1 VAELGTTSRPD
12 RPLLAA
18 KWAIPPPRPGGIL
31 RPRLHDRLLSNTS
44 TRLTVVVAPAGW
56 GKTTLLSAWAHDPAE
71 HRRVA
76 WVSLDQTDDEPIRFW
91 TYVLTALKEC
101 GVGAAALQ
109 ALGAP
114 GLDPVDLALPT
125 LLNELVSV
133 DTACVLVLD
142 DYHVLSNR
150 QLHEG
155 VEFLLSYL
163 PPALQLVIAGRA
175 DPPLPLPRLRARG
188 GPHRDSD
195 GRSELLSSGNRCAGQ
210 LRSRYRS

>member
-1 VAELGTTSRPD
+1 
-12 RPLLAA
+12 
-18 KWAIPPPRPGGIL
+18 
-31 RPRLHDRLLSNTS
+31 LLSNTS

-76 WVSLDQTDDEPIRFW
+76 WVSLDETDDEPIRFW

-125 LLNELVSV
+125 LTPRASWSSTTTTCCPI
-133 DTACVLVLD
+133 D
-142 DYHVLSNR
+142 
-150 QLHEG
+150 
-155 VEFLLSYL
+155 SYTK
-163 PPALQLVIAGRA
+163 AW
-175 DPPLPLPRLRARG
+175 
-188 GPHRDSD
+188 
-195 GRSELLSSGNRCAGQ
+195 SSF
-210 LRSRYRS
+210 